1 MTDIMRPAAEIDPE
15 EFSRAKRWRVEN
27 DLTMGD
33 LAALTG
39 YSISTISW
47 MERGEE
53 APRHSGPPR
62 KITPRAW
69 FRYKLLCAAVDIQ
82 LKSRKHFTFDWEV
95 G

>member
-1 MTDIMRPAAEIDPE
+1 MLMQVADPIPPD
-15 EFSRAKRWRVEN
+15 EFAKAKQWRFAN

-53 APRHSGPPR
+53 APRNSGPSR
-62 KITPRAW
+62 RVTARAW
-69 FRYKLLCAAVDIQ
+69 HRYKLLCAAVDIQ
-82 LKSRKHFTFDWEV
+82 LKTRKHFSFNWE
-95 G
+95 